1 MISIG
6 VLGGGQLGRMMALA
20 GYPLGMSLRFLDPA
34 VDATAGQVA
43 EHIVGGYDDL
53 GMLQRFAEGMEAVT
67 YEFEN
72 VPIEAAQQLARY
84 VEVFP
89 SPEALSASQDR
100 AVEKTFFRDKYVPT
114 APFAP
119 VNSRQDLESALTGIG
134 MPAVLKT
141 CRLGY
146 DGKGQ
151 SVIRNEE
158 DAESAWE
165 ELGGQPLILEGFV
178 PFERELSIIG
188 VRDRH
193 GNSKFYPL
201 VENHHREGILR
212 LSIAPAPGITE
223 KLQREAEDYITRI
236 FEALDYVGVL
246 AVELFEVGGQL
257 LANEMAPRVHNSGH
271 WTIEGAETSQ
281 FENHLRAVAR
291 LPLGSTAAVG
301 YSVMVN
307 LIGSL
312 PETEQILAIEG
323 AHLHLYGKAPRPG
336 RKLGHVTVRAGD
348 RAILERR
355 LKAVTEIVGYSSNK

>member
-1 MISIG
+1 MTTIG

-20 GYPLGMSLRFLDPA
+20 GYPLGLRLRFLDPA
-34 VDATAGQVA
+34 IDAPAGQVA
-43 EHIVGGYDDL
+43 EHIVGEYDDHGAL
-53 GMLQRFAEGMEAVT
+53 EWFAQGVDAVT

-72 VPIEAAQQLARY
+72 VPVEAARYLAER
-84 VEVFP
+84 VPVFP
-89 SPEALSASQDR
+89 PPEALSVSQDR
-100 AVEKTFFRDKYVPT
+100 VVEKSFFRDLGILT

-119 VNSRQDLESALTGIG
+119 VNSWEDLETRLREMGT
-134 MPAVLKT
+134 PAVLKT

-151 SVIRNEE
+151 AVIRSVE
-158 DAESAWE
+158 DAEAAWNAI
-165 ELGGQPLILEGFV
+165 GGQPLVLEGFV

-188 VRDRH
+188 VRDRE
-193 GNSKFYPL
+193 GNTAFYPL

-212 LSIAPAPGITE
+212 LSIAPAPDVTPE
-223 KLQREAEDYITRI
+223 LQGEAEGYARHVMQ
-236 FEALDYVGVL
+236 ALGYVGAL
-246 AVELFEVGGQL
+246 AVELFQVGGRL

-281 FENHLRAVAR
+281 FENHLRAMAG

-301 YSVMVN
+301 YSAMLN

-312 PETEQILAIEG
+312 PDEKRVLSVPG

-336 RKLGHVTVRAGD
+336 RKLGHVTVRADDTGE
-348 RAILERR
+348 LEVKLGVVKRIMD
-355 LKAVTEIVGYSSNK
+355 T